1 MVFVDKNLSF
11 IEAKSLAQG
20 PENQI
25 SLTLKLVVLTPLS
38 FLKRVVVATDS
49 LAKEDF
55 EVGMKGKYLR
65 YYNVKMVQL
74 MLCGSMWHNQDQ

>member
-1 MVFVDKNLSF
+1 M
-11 IEAKSLAQG
+11 
-20 PENQI
+20 
-25 SLTLKLVVLTPLS
+25 VLTPLS

-74 MLCGSMWHNQDQ
+74 MLCGSMWHN